1 MKKVLILGVV
11 FTIAAC
17 STTSDSTK
25 DIVPIG
31 KDTYMVGRAGSIFVD
46 SGSEV
51 KAQLF
56 KDANAFCI
64 SQGKVI
70 MPISTKQ
77 EDKIMGVSAASA
89 ELQFRCL
96 NENDPELRRPN
107 LQPAQ

>member
-1 MKKVLILGVV
+1 MKKVLTLGLA
-11 FTIAAC
+11 FSMTAC
-17 STTSDSTK
+17 STTSNSTK

-56 KDANAFCI
+56 KDANAFCM
-64 SQGKVI
+64 SKGKEI
-70 MPISTKQ
+70 MPVSTKQ
-77 EDKIMGVSAASA
+77 EDKVLGVSAASA

-96 NENDPELRRPN
+96 NQNDPELKRPN
-107 LQPAQ
+107 LQPKQ